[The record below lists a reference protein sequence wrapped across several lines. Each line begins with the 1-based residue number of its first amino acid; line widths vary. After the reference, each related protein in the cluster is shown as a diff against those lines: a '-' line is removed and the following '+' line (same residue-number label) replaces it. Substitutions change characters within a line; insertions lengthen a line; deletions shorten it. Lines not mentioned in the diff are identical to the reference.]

1 MVQSGELYSVQCGDL
16 DGRGIHKGEEM
27 CIQMGDS
34 LHSTA
39 ETSYNV
45 VKQLYPNK

>member
-1 MVQSGELYSVQCGDL
+1 MWCGDL
-16 DGRGIHKGEEM
+16 DGRDIQKEEEM

-39 ETSYNV
+39 ETSYDV
-45 VKQLYPNK
+45 VKQVYPNK